1 MKRSIH
7 IDAPVETVFDS
18 FKNPATFMDLS
29 PIDAQVDDVKVT
41 KEGVG
46 TYMSWHTKIAGLT
59 VMRGFDVYTDV
70 VPNKHITDRASNAL
84 VGTWVYD
91 FEPEGSGTK
100 LTMEHHPGSF
110 WRVPPLRN
118 LMDLATERMNDSFM
132 ARVKA
137 AIETQ
142 GN

>member
-7 IDAPVETVFDS
+7 IEAPVETVFDS
-18 FKNPATFMDLS
+18 FKDPAKFMELG
-29 PIDAQVDDVKVT
+29 PVETQVDDVRVT

-46 TYMSWHTKIAGLT
+46 TYMSWHTKIAGLP
-59 VMRGFDVYTDV
+59 MRGFDVYTDV
-70 VPNKHITDRASNAL
+70 VPNKHITERSSNAM
-84 VGTWVYD
+84 VGTWDYD

-100 LTMEHHPGSF
+100 LTLEHHAGSF
-110 WRVPPLRN
+110 WRIPPLRS
-118 LMDLATERMNDSFM
+118 LMDLVTERMSDTYM
-132 ARVKA
+132 ARLKD

>member
-7 IDAPVETVFDS
+7 IEAPVETVFDS
-18 FKNPATFMDLS
+18 FKNPAKFMDLD
-29 PIDAQVDDVKVT
+29 PGGTQVDDVKVT

-46 TYMSWHTKIAGLT
+46 TYVSWHAKIAGLP
-59 VMRGFDVYTDV
+59 VRGFSVITDA
-70 VPNKHITDRASNAL
+70 VPNKHITERSSNGM
-84 VGTWVYD
+84 VGTWDYD

-100 LTMEHHPGSF
+100 MTLEHHLESF
-110 WRVPPLRN
+110 WGIPPLRN
-118 LMDLATERMNDSFM
+118 LMDLVTARLNDLFM
-132 ARVKA
+132 ARVKD

>member
-7 IDAPVETVFDS
+7 IEAPVETVFDS
-18 FKNPATFMDLS
+18 FKDPARFVDLD
-29 PIDAQVDDVKVT
+29 PGGTQVDDVKIT

-46 TYMSWHTKIAGLT
+46 TQMSWHTKIAGLPI
-59 VMRGFDVYTDV
+59 RGVEIYTDV
-70 VPNKHITDRASNAL
+70 VPNKHITSKSSFGM
-84 VGTWVYD
+84 VGRWDYD

-100 LTMEHHPGSF
+100 LTLDHHLESF

-118 LMDLATERMNDSFM
+118 LMDRVTAKLNDTYI
-132 ARVKA
+132 ARVKD

-142 GN
+142 RT